1 MATDQTQLTNTEFL
15 SEIDDALE
23 ESGLPRN
30 KLNQLMRM
38 AEERLRCDTPCQRK
52 KDILALK
59 EKWLNSKSEY
69 NKLPNEIVENE
80 KNYYTLDKG
89 EKYYKDNILK
99 TRYDDHIRKYKN
111 TEYAKLTEV
120 KSVLDALVENYYSD
134 TVAESRIDQL
144 YEDVSKK
151 NQALKLDVDNYYK
164 KTFTDERKVFYEDQ
178 EIDNLKYYRTIITIA
193 YYVLI
198 VFYIVFG
205 SFFAKGDYKKW
216 KSWLIIVVYIAIPYL
231 LKYIINGILSVYDNY
246 L

>member
-1 MATDQTQLTNTEFL
+1 MATDQLQLTNSEFL
-15 SEIDDALE
+15 LEIDDALE
-23 ESGLPRN
+23 DSGLPIN
-30 KLNQLMRM
+30 KLNQLMRL
-38 AEERLRCDTPCQRK
+38 AEERLRCDTECQRK
-52 KDILALK
+52 KDIAALK
-59 EKWLNSKSEY
+59 EKWLTSKSEY
-69 NKLPNEIVENE
+69 NKLPDEIVENE

-89 EKYYKDNILK
+89 EKYYKNNILK
-99 TRYDDHIRKYKN
+99 TRYDDHIKKYKN
-111 TEYAKLTEV
+111 AERAKLTDV
-120 KSVLDALVENYYSD
+120 KSVLDALTANYKSD

-216 KSWLIIVVYIAIPYL
+216 KSWLLIVVYIAIPYL
-231 LKYIINGILSVYDNY
+231 LKNIINGILSVYDNY